1 MAFFLDRLISGSRSR
16 SVQLQPWI
24 RSHELSNESHWLTFE
39 TRSIASCFF
48 YIYIVSSFRY
58 VCFRLKARYK
68 SIFQNKLFFLTN
80 TLRTTSTLQS
90 DDSSTRLMNLIVVA
104 AASVPQVLHIALHVF
119 LLILIQLISQYIYI
133 YIFRLFVRKFQ
144 IKFNILER
152 FDFFLNVS
160 NTSQNYDN
168 RIIKYL

>member
-90 DDSSTRLMNLIVVA
+90 DDSSTRLMNLIVAA

-119 LLILIQLISQYIYI
+119 FFFFNFNTINIPIYIYI
-133 YIFRLFVRKFQ
+133 YISIIREKISSKIQYFRK
-144 IKFNILER
+144 IR
-152 FDFFLNVS
+152 FFFK
-160 NTSQNYDN
+160 
-168 RIIKYL
+168 RF

>member
-90 DDSSTRLMNLIVVA
+90 DDSSTRLMNLIVAA
-104 AASVPQVLHIALHVF
+104 AASEPQVLHIALHVF

-133 YIFRLFVRKFQ
+133 YISIIREKISNKIQYFRKIR
-144 IKFNILER
+144 
-152 FDFFLNVS
+152 FFLNVS